1 MTELSCPRGRFL
13 FIFLLTI
20 FVAFSQSKARG
31 DIRVIDNVEIYVVP
45 DGAEIH
51 INFNLLF
58 QYLNHTP
65 TSHGDHLQIQMR
77 PVTTPRGD
85 IDLTSRQTVSW
96 EPTEAVPLLEV
107 IYEELAPGK
116 PIVFLRFKRHVQFN
130 VHGGKDNRSVVI
142 TLSQLDQEQP
152 APAVI
157 PARKK
162 EPARKEDLSGQFAI
176 NLITSPIPIDPAT
189 VPGIENLMEYRIY
202 TVSLEKDGIVYHRL
216 RVGFFP
222 TYTAAKDVLST
233 LKKRFPNAWV
243 TRVSRKERKRA
254 AKAKIIPAPTPV
266 TVAPEKPVEAPQ
278 KKPVEKITE
287 GEELPP
293 VEKDLSDL
301 YAIGLISSLKPI
313 DQTTIPG
320 IKGLE
325 NYRLYTTRFEKDG
338 KVWHRL
344 RLGFFPTEKAA
355 AKILSQ
361 LIGKFP
367 KAWITIVSLEERKMA
382 EMAKIT
388 PTLIPPAAPPTPP
401 SPAPPTPKKP
411 AETKPAAPETGK
423 EEIKVSAA
431 ISDERLVDV
440 MEEAKQAMTGGE
452 YRRAIQI
459 YTKVLQYPDHKY
471 RQEAQE
477 LLGLARDRNGQIAHA
492 RAEYEEYLR
501 QYPEGEGAK
510 RVRQRLAGLL
520 TATAKPREKLRK
532 AKKTPEEKVWQK
544 EIYGSFSQF
553 YNRDVS
559 TTDPIGETVNQ
570 NTLTS
575 DLDFNARMKSARHEL
590 GSFFI
595 GGFQKDFEDSTE
607 DEFSVSQLYVY
618 ARDLRKHLSLR
629 VGRQSE
635 SSSGILGRFDGGLG
649 SFQLFPALRLNVV
662 AGYPVDF
669 DTSKGLD
676 TGKHFYGT
684 SLDLGTFA
692 KHWDINTFYIEQ
704 EVDGITDRQ
713 AIGGEIRYFSPTGS
727 FFSLVDYDISYN
739 ELNTILFT
747 GNLVMSD
754 GTTFNL
760 SADYRTSPILTTSNA
775 LQGQGVDSVS
785 DLLNVFG
792 ASEDE
797 VRKQAQAVTTN
808 SWSATLG
815 GSRPLSEKLQI
826 SADVTVS
833 ELKGTGASGG
843 GTLMTI
849 EAIPG
854 TGIESFYNLQFIG
867 SSLIQEGDIA
877 ILGFRYQN
885 TSSSD
890 TYTANLNTRYPVNR
904 NFRINPRF
912 RVDYRQNDEGSGDQ
926 LTTAPS
932 IRIDYRFKRRVRI
945 ELEGGT
951 EWATDNLGD
960 QTDRTFRYFL
970 ILGYRVDF

>member
-1 MTELSCPRGRFL
+1 MTELSCPRGRVM

-20 FVAFSQSKARG
+20 FVTFSQSKARG

-254 AKAKIIPAPTPV
+254 AKAKKIPAPTPV

-278 KKPVEKITE
+278 KKPVKKITE
-287 GEELPP
+287 GEKLPP

-367 KAWITIVSLEERKMA
+367 KAWITIVSLEERKQA
-382 EMAKIT
+382 ELEKIT
-388 PTLIPPAAPPTPP
+388 LPRIPPAAPPTPP
-401 SPAPPTPKKP
+401 SPTPTTPKKA
-411 AETKPAAPETGK
+411 AETKPSAPETGK
-423 EEIKVSAA
+423 GEIKVSAA
-431 ISDERLVDV
+431 ISDERLIDL

-532 AKKTPEEKVWQK
+532 AKKRPEEKVWQK

-590 GSFFI
+590 GSYFI

-607 DEFSVSQLYVY
+607 DEFSVSQFYLYG
-618 ARDLRKHLSLR
+618 RDHRKHLSLR

-649 SFQLFPALRLNVV
+649 NFQLFPAVRLNVV
-662 AGYPVDF
+662 AGYPVEF

-676 TGKHFYGT
+676 TGKHFFGT

-713 AIGGEIRYFSPTGS
+713 AVGGEIRYFSPTGS

-775 LQGQGVDSVS
+775 LQGQGVDTVS

-797 VRKQAQAVTTN
+797 VRKQAQAVTAN

-833 ELKGTGASGG
+833 ELKGTGPSGG
-843 GTLMTI
+843 GTLMTV

-854 TGIESFYNLQFIG
+854 TGIESFYNLQLIG

-890 TYTANLNTRYPVNR
+890 TYSANLNTRYPVNR

-912 RVDYRQNDEGSGDQ
+912 RVDYRQNDEDSGDQ

-932 IRIDYRFKRRVRI
+932 LRIDYRFKRRVRI

-951 EWATDNLGD
+951 EWATDNLGN
-960 QTDRTFRYFL
+960 QTDRTFSYFL